1 MCPNNAVSLRSIGMS
16 EAATEALRLRGL
28 DPRDYRTSF
37 FQQFPLIDGFRT
49 ACDEI
54 VMIKSTDTALDPDV
68 FAAPPPLWTN
78 PFTGSDLEKRV
89 RQALDALKSLWG
101 KSAEH
106 RG

>member
-1 MCPNNAVSLRSIGMS
+1 VPGHAVSLRSIGLS

-28 DPRDYRTSF
+28 NPRDYRTSF
-37 FQQFPLIDGFRT
+37 FQQFPLIDGVRT

-54 VMIKSTDTALDPDV
+54 VLIKSADTALDADV
-68 FAAPPPLWTN
+68 VAAPAPLWTN

-101 KSAEH
+101 KSAER